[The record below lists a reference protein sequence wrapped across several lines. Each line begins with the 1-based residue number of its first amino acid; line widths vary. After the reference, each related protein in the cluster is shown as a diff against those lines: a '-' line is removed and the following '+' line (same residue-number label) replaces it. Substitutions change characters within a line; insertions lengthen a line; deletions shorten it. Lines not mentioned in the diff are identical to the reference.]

1 MDCEGESS
9 NVSSNLVDGRAM
21 ITVSCARKTDL
32 PTFEPCFPF
41 CNTDSH
47 SSTEGIEV
55 DLPAGGVIEEVG
67 LQRHGVH
74 DNLPTDGDGAYLQT
88 DGQKV
93 DISTQVVIEDP
104 TTHDVEGEVPAEVD
118 EVYLVAQDDDVNQP
132 MDVVEADL
140 PNYSPCFPFCTD
152 DKTDGYSFN
161 VNLPS
166 FPACFPFCKN

>member
-9 NVSSNLVDGRAM
+9 NLSSNLVEGKAM
-21 ITVSCARKTDL
+21 ITVSCGRKTDL

-41 CNTDSH
+41 CNTHSH
-47 SSTEGIEV
+47 SSAEGMEV
-55 DLPAGGVIEEVG
+55 DLPAGGVMEE
-67 LQRHGVH
+67 
-74 DNLPTDGDGAYLQT
+74 
-88 DGQKV
+88 
-93 DISTQVVIEDP
+93 VVIEDP
-104 TTHDVEGEVPAEVD
+104 TTHDVEGEVPSEVD
-118 EVYLVAQDDDVNQP
+118 KMYLVAQDDDVNQP

-166 FPACFPFCKN
+166 FPACFPFCKT